1 MSGPVRAVLLRL
13 LCIGLFL
20 GAYLT
25 AWRPARDW
33 LSAHAMAPL
42 LAQVDTPR
50 AGQYE
55 IRGAPARLVE
65 IRRAGAPTGGPPV
78 ADMAAPTGLLFVL
91 GSLFLMALFPTRP
104 YWLYL
109 GLYQWGLGAV
119 MLGLLAVGV
128 GWADWGFRAY
138 SFLAEDVYRGT
149 SLGLPLVFAWWARRS
164 RNRDTSATSPE
175 APE

>member
-20 GAYLT
+20 GAYVT

-33 LSAHAMAPL
+33 LSGHVMAPL
-42 LAQVDTPR
+42 LARVDTPR
-50 AGQYE
+50 AQQYE
-55 IRGAPARLVE
+55 IRGAPARIVE
-65 IRRAGAPTGGPPV
+65 IRRAGAPAEGPPV
-78 ADMAAPTGLLFVL
+78 ADMTAPTGLLFVI
-91 GSLFLMALFPTRP
+91 GSLFLLALFPTHP

-109 GLYQWGLGAV
+109 AAYQWSLGAV

-128 GWADWGFRAY
+128 GWVDWGFQAY

-149 SLGLPLVFAWWARRS
+149 SLGLPLVFAWWVRRS
-164 RNRDTSATSPE
+164 RTRGASAASDE
-175 APE
+175 APD